1 VRQRTPRFN
10 TLATC
15 LTLGLALAF
24 GLALAACSSEF
35 PATSACPEEPR
46 AAGTLPDLE
55 LVVPSQLSG
64 QATTVVDSGWNCLS
78 TTLGSYAAHGV
89 TRLEFA
95 GATWDAGNGDG
106 SVAAVFRTGTT
117 DPQLQASWVEEFYE
131 QGARASRGVE
141 NVETSRLTMDGAG
154 DVWRLDALN
163 NLSLQT
169 IVAWP
174 HGDHVH
180 VVLVASTVEPGASRD
195 AHEAHVD
202 ETVLAAASVDADGPA
217 SRPPSSASPG
227 TSALASVLL
236 SPA

>member
-1 VRQRTPRFN
+1 VRRRAPTFI
-10 TLATC
+10 TLAIN
-15 LTLGLALAF
+15 LALGLGLA
-24 GLALAACSSEF
+24 ACASEF

-46 AAGTLPDLE
+46 AAGMLPDLE
-55 LVVPSQLSG
+55 VLLPSSLSG
-64 QATTVVDSGWNCLS
+64 QAAPTVDSGWNCLS

-106 SVAAVFRTGTT
+106 AVAAVFQTAAA
-117 DPQLQASWVEEFYE
+117 DPQLQVSWVEEFYE
-131 QGARASRGVE
+131 QGARASRGVG
-141 NVETSRLTMDGAG
+141 NVETSRPRMDGPG

-195 AHEAHVD
+195 AHEARVD
-202 ETVLAAASVDADGPA
+202 ETVLAAASVGADGPVA
-217 SRPPSSASPG
+217 PPATSPG
-227 TSALASVLL
+227 ASAFRSVVL

>member
-1 VRQRTPRFN
+1 VRRRAQTVV
-10 TLATC
+10 TLAIG
-15 LTLGLALAF
+15 LALGLGLA
-24 GLALAACSSEF
+24 ACASEF

-55 LVVPSQLSG
+55 LLLPSQLLG
-64 QATTVVDSGWNCLS
+64 QTPTTVDSGWNCLS
-78 TTLGSYAAHGV
+78 TTLGTYASHGV

-106 SVAAVFRTGTT
+106 AVAAVFRTSTT
-117 DPQLQASWVEEFYE
+117 EPGLQTAWVEGFYE

-141 NVETSRLTMDGAG
+141 NVETSRPRMEGAG

-169 IVAWP
+169 IVVWP
-174 HGDHVH
+174 HADHVH
-180 VVLVASTVEPGASRD
+180 VALVASTVEPGASRD
-195 AHEAHVD
+195 AHEARVD
-202 ETVLAAASVDADGPA
+202 EMVLAAASVAADRAVPPA
-217 SRPPSSASPG
+217 TSPG
-227 TSALASVLL
+227 ASALGSVLL